1 MHCIIVN
8 STVIFCSIES
18 FMIHFVF
25 FWKYIVSET
34 NMKILFAEVE
44 TWNMLEHIENY
55 QFSIWR
61 SDFKWIYYQI
71 QRLWPRNENN
81 NETKGWTTNIT
92 NWEKTVEDKCRSLI
106 SALSAQ
112 NWSFLLKGWKIK
124 FCCIDSSWI
133 NRKSKVVLF

>member
-8 STVIFCSIES
+8 STVVFYSIES
-18 FMIHFVF
+18 FIIHFVF
-25 FWKYIVSET
+25 FWKCIVSGA

-44 TWNMLEHIENY
+44 PWNMLEHIENC

-81 NETKGWTTNIT
+81 NETKGWTKNIT
-92 NWEKTVEDKCRSLI
+92 NWEKTIEDKSRSII

-112 NWSFLLKGWKIK
+112 NWSFLLKGWKIQ
-124 FCCIDSSWI
+124 FCCIDSPWVI
-133 NRKSKVVLF
+133 RLVQK